1 MSSYYILIVGGNLI
15 KPMLCFQ
22 TLKTL
27 ESQKLFDIFNR
38 YRTETLTSND
48 LRLQTNIVG
57 NLI

>member
-1 MSSYYILIVGGNLI
+1 MSSYYILIVAGNLI

-22 TLKTL
+22 TPKTS

-57 NLI
+57 NLV